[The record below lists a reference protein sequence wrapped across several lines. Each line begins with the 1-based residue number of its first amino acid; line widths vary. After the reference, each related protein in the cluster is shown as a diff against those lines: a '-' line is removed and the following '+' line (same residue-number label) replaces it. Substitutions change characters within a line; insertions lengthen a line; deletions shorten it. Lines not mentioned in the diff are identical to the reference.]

1 MRKHTIA
8 TVLIAAALLV
18 ACDDTNAKDKVGGQ
32 SAEVETSTVT
42 TVTTTVS
49 EAPQPVPS
57 GEASEPAAVQY
68 GFMAPAKP
76 ESEQAPA
83 PEPAPEVVEPPAS
96 HAPPAAPQG
105 KPSSCDE
112 ARAWGIAPM
121 TSDSPYYSKKL
132 DRDGDGIACDQT
144 G

>member
-18 ACDDTNAKDKVGGQ
+18 ACDDTNAKGKVGGQ

-57 GEASEPAAVQY
+57 GEASEPAAVKH
-68 GFMAPAKP
+68 GFMAPTEP

-83 PEPAPEVVEPPAS
+83 PKPAPEVVEPPAP

>member
-8 TVLIAAALLV
+8 TVLIAAALLT
-18 ACDDTNAKDKVGGQ
+18 ACDDTDAKGKVGGQ
-32 SAEVETSTVT
+32 SADGETSTVT

-57 GEASEPAAVQY
+57 EEASEPAAVQH

-76 ESEQAPA
+76 DPEQAPA
-83 PEPAPEVVEPPAS
+83 PEPAPEVPEPPAPP
-96 HAPPAAPQG
+96 APPVAPQG